1 MSSAFDIVDD
11 KLLLERL
18 CKCFGFRGQVLKW
31 FESYLQDRKQFVVS
45 DDIKS
50 DVKDLYFG
58 FLQGF
63 ACVQTSPI
71 SFCCTRAT
79 KEIGDVCTQAIQ
91 GSVLG
96 PILYSLYIFPLDAR
110 REFHLYA
117 DDAQLYFAFRPT
129 AVK

>member
-79 KEIGDVCTQAIQ
+79 KEIGDVCT
-91 GSVLG
+91 
-96 PILYSLYIFPLDAR
+96 
-110 REFHLYA
+110 
-117 DDAQLYFAFRPT
+117 
-129 AVK
+129 